1 MTITANKNME
11 TGMEEAMAMVMDVE
25 MEKKIKV
32 KIEEN
37 RLVNNHQTKIMKTKV
52 LTIALIFLTLGTSV
66 SAQRRYS
73 SSEEYGNT
81 LNIGLGIGG
90 YSGYYGYIG
99 HTLPVFDINY
109 EFGVAKNFTLAP
121 FITLYSYSDGNYR
134 EYVTPIG
141 VKGTLYLDK
150 FLHAGRNWDFY
161 VAGSLGAALVS
172 TSWYDDYYGDRTY
185 RKSVDPLYLDFHVG
199 TEYHISKKVGMFL
212 DLSTGVSTIGLA
224 IH

>member
-1 MTITANKNME
+1 
-11 TGMEEAMAMVMDVE
+11 
-25 MEKKIKV
+25 
-32 KIEEN
+32 
-37 RLVNNHQTKIMKTKV
+37 MKTK
-52 LTIALIFLTLGTSV
+52 TILAISLALALSV
-66 SAQRRYS
+66 STLSAQTRHRTYS
-73 SSEEYGNT
+73 EGYGHT

-109 EFGVAKNFTLAP
+109 EFGVARNFTLAP

-185 RKSVDPLYLDFHVG
+185 RKSVD
-199 TEYHISKKVGMFL
+199 
-212 DLSTGVSTIGLA
+212 
-224 IH
+224 